1 MSYLPYEEPGIATI
15 LSLTS
20 FLILLNATRYILD
33 RLLYCGIIAEILIG
47 IIWGLPI
54 GGTAWLTHG
63 MQETIQA
70 FGYLGLI
77 GLVFEGGLS
86 TDLNLLRK
94 NAGMSV
100 SVATVGLLMPIAL
113 SFILLVFPFSS
124 SSGTLYPTPL
134 AAFSAGASL
143 CSTSLGTT
151 FAILSSAGMQQTR
164 IGTVLVGAAMMDDVV
179 GLVMVNIVTTL
190 GAGGMG
196 GWPIAR
202 PIVASFGL
210 LLIILVIAPYVLKPC
225 WLFLAKHLP
234 PVDAEDGNAANPKS
248 TLHSFASKSVSAI
261 PHLSFLL
268 CTSVLIIFVTIAE
281 FIDASVL
288 FAAFIAGGVVSYLWN
303 AERRTAGDEQA
314 FDGPSLM
321 YDQYYKSLMD
331 YILVP
336 FFFASIGFSIP
347 ITDMFSG
354 PLVWKGIV
362 YSILMIIAKGLV
374 SLVIYSDYLIKLWK
388 SKPQHSAA
396 RRSRSIPLRST
407 ERSQT
412 HQVSQ
417 AVPLQEPKAPHFDA
431 MLVGFAMIAR
441 GEIGFLIASLSQS
454 SGTLTLKNSL
464 GDQSASGEA
473 VFLVIVWA
481 VVLCTITG
489 PVAVGIIVRNQQRRS
504 L

>member
-1 MSYLPYEEPGIATI
+1 I

-20 FLILLNATRYILD
+20 FLILLNAARYILD

-63 MQETIQA
+63 MQETIQT

-94 NAGMSV
+94 NAGMSI

-113 SFILLVFPFSS
+113 SFLLLVFPFSS
-124 SSGTLYPTPL
+124 SSGTLYPSPL

-196 GWPIAR
+196 RWPIAR
-202 PIVASFGL
+202 PVVTSFGL
-210 LLIILVIAPYVLKPC
+210 LLVVLAIAPYVLKPC
-225 WLFLAKHLP
+225 WLFLVRHLRP
-234 PVDAEDGNAANPKS
+234 SHAEDGNAGNSKS
-248 TLHSFASKSVSAI
+248 TLHSFATRIIAGISHI
-261 PHLSFLL
+261 SFLL
-268 CTSVLIIFVTIAE
+268 CTAVLIIFVTIAA

-288 FAAFIAGGVVSYLWN
+288 FAAFIAGGVVSSLWN
-303 AERRTAGDEQA
+303 AEHQQRTAGDEQA

-321 YDQYYKSLMD
+321 YDRYYKSLMD

-347 ITDMFSG
+347 ITDMFQG
-354 PLVWKGIV
+354 AIVWKGIV
-362 YSILMIIAKGLV
+362 YSTLMIIAKGFV
-374 SLVIYSDYLIKLWK
+374 SLVIYSDHLIKLSK
-388 SKPQHSAA
+388 SRTKASAA
-396 RRSRSIPLRST
+396 RRDRNIPLRSIP
-407 ERSQT
+407 RSQT
-412 HQVSQ
+412 SHASRG
-417 AVPLQEPKAPHFDA
+417 VPIESLKAPHADA

-454 SGTLTLKNSL
+454 SGTLTLKNSSD
-464 GDQSASGEA
+464 GQSSGGEA
-473 VFLVIVWA
+473 IFLVIVWA
-481 VVLCTITG
+481 VVICTITG
-489 PVAVGIIVRNQQRRS
+489 PVAVGIIVRRQQRRS
-504 L
+504 I